1 VILIDS
7 SFSKL
12 NPLALLTFGQGEQE
26 IKLMLASGETILSNQ
41 DQF

>member
-1 VILIDS
+1 VARYTRRLS
-7 SFSKL
+7 GE
-12 NPLALLTFGQGEQE
+12 LAQLTFGQGEQE